1 MTRRMVLMCVLFAG
15 GILGEHAGTFGAEK
29 SPGLPERDGAV
40 EIAAQEWPRRPGPRT
55 VRVLVHYPQGK
66 LENVSAKTGLM
77 LSLHNWG
84 GTDFVGTAN
93 PRELANRLNLV
104 VLGVNYL
111 QSGAKESLDGP
122 EPYDFGYLQTL
133 DALRALHFA
142 FDGLK
147 TAGKP
152 FAEGRVY
159 CTGGS
164 GGGNLTL
171 MANKFAPRTFA
182 CVIDLC
188 GMPKLSDDFAFNGY
202 GPSLNARYHK
212 DPKNPNYLSVDEQ
225 EIRYVGNPA
234 HLALMKKRQPTAK
247 IVVVHGT
254 EDITYRDAD
263 EMVRWMKEAGLDVE
277 PHFIKKEHV
286 DGKVFTSAGHALGN
300 RTEIVFK
307 TAGKYLD
314 PASPA
319 MLVRPGKTDFERRE
333 KLIYPTTNGQFV
345 ISYEAGFP
353 VGSFER
359 AAETPTYPD
368 PTDLMT
374 VWEAPGKFKPVK
386 TVADWETRRGHTAER
401 MQLVQGSFPPTP
413 LIWAPLSV
421 ASQGETMA
429 GKVRRIK
436 LTYRSDTTSEVP
448 AYLFLPAGVLPD
460 QKPAKKLPAVL
471 CLHQTTKAGKD
482 ETAGVRGNPD
492 MKYALELAERGF
504 VTFVPDY
511 PEMGGHRVTGKP
523 AHGYQSGSMN
533 AVWNNVKAVDYL
545 RSLDYVDPDRIGVI
559 GHSLGG
565 HNAIFTAFFDPRI
578 KAVVSSCG
586 FTSLRKDDLPSWT
599 GPTYMPRIKTVYGT
613 DIRKLPFD
621 FHELVAGLAP
631 RPFLACAAEKDD
643 DFDASGVR
651 DVMKAAAAVYRLYG
665 AEKHLEAVYP
675 DAPHSFPAETR
686 KKAYDFLAEKLGLR

>member
-1 MTRRMVLMCVLFAG
+1 MTRRLALTCILIGAG
-15 GILGEHAGTFGAEK
+15 AFGGTPTAPGAETA
-29 SPGLPERDGAV
+29 PALPERDGAV

-55 VRVLVHYPQGK
+55 VRVLVHYPHGK
-66 LENVSAKTGLM
+66 RENVSAKTGVM

-84 GTDFVGTAN
+84 GTDFAGTAN

-111 QSGAKESLDGP
+111 QSGAKEALDGP
-122 EPYDFGYLQTL
+122 EPYDFGYLQAL
-133 DALRALHFA
+133 DALRALHWA

-147 TAGKP
+147 SAGKP

-164 GGGNLTL
+164 GGGNVCL

-182 CVIDLC
+182 CVVDLC

-212 DPKNPNYLSVDEQ
+212 DLNNPNFLSVDEQ
-225 EIRYVGNPA
+225 EIRYVGNPV
-234 HLALMKKRQPTAK
+234 HLALMKTLKPTAK
-247 IVVVHGT
+247 VVVVHGV

-263 EMVRWMKEAGLDVE
+263 EMVRRMKDAGLDVE

-300 RTEIVFK
+300 RTEIVFQ
-307 TAGKYLD
+307 TAGKHLD

-319 MLVRPGKTDFERRE
+319 MLARPGKTDFELRE
-333 KLIYPTTNGQFV
+333 KVTYPTSNGRFV
-345 ISYEAGFP
+345 IDFAAGYP
-353 VGSFER
+353 VGSFTR
-359 AAETPTYPD
+359 AADTPTYPD
-368 PTDLMT
+368 PTDLLT
-374 VWEAPGKFKPVK
+374 VWEAPGKFKPVT
-386 TVADWETRRGHTAER
+386 TVADWETRRGHIAER
-401 MQLVQGSFPPTP
+401 MQLVQGLFPPTP

-421 ASQGETMA
+421 ASQGETPA
-429 GKVRRIK
+429 GKVLRIK
-436 LTYRSDTTSEVP
+436 LTYRSDTTSDVP
-448 AYLFLPAGVLPD
+448 AYLFLPASMLPD
-460 QKPAKKLPAVL
+460 RKPAKKFPAVL

-482 ETAGVRGNPD
+482 EPAGVRGNAE

-511 PEMGGHRVTGKP
+511 PEMGEHRVTGKP
-523 AHGYQSGSMN
+523 AHSYLSGSMN

-545 RSLDYVDPDRIGVI
+545 RSLDFVDPERIGVI

-565 HNAIFTAFFDPRI
+565 HNAIFTAFFDQRI

-599 GPTYMPRIKTVYGT
+599 GPTYMPRIKTVYGN

-651 DVMKAAAAVYRLYG
+651 DVMKAAAAVYKLYG
-665 AEKHLEAVYP
+665 AEKNLEAVYP
-675 DAPHSFPAETR
+675 AAPHSFPAETR
-686 KKAYDFLAEKLGLR
+686 KKAYAFLEEKLGGR